1 MFWCSFSFVMVLRT
15 GCCGVAAVAFVGTPA
30 VVVVTSFGPEVDAS
44 IALETSMVLLRFE
57 CRTKASP
64 TRQGKASVSM
74 YEEVH

>member
-30 VVVVTSFGPEVDAS
+30 VVVVTSFVTPEVDAS

-57 CRTKASP
+57 CSTKASP

-74 YEEVH
+74 